1 MCFIISH
8 HLITRH
14 ELVSIHVS
22 SCIDGDLLNR
32 TVVMDGSCLFI
43 FAQMFACASIW
54 FVHLLD
60 VSRPAVCL
68 VLTPVSL
75 AVCLTDR
82 PSALL
87 DISSSFLSGCSSWS
101 VHLLR
106 VVSSR
111 LSDIWP
117 RCSSDLAVPL
127 IPRFFTTFPSLV
139 FSSDLQKEKKSQNV
153 KVKHHQGMFSNF
165 QQYQII
171 YQCRTH
177 HFFQK

>member
-1 MCFIISH
+1 MS
-8 HLITRH
+8 
-14 ELVSIHVS
+14 SSQHVS
-22 SCIDGDLLNR
+22 SLVDVSSWIDGDFLIW

-43 FAQMFACASIW
+43 FAQTFACASIW

-68 VLTPVSL
+68 VLTPACL

-117 RCSSDLAVPL
+117 QCSSDLAVPL
-127 IPRFFTTFPSLV
+127 VPLFFTTFPSLV
-139 FSSDLQKEKKSQNV
+139 FSSDLQKKAKISKLNTNWECSPTSDRN
-153 KVKHHQGMFSNF
+153 
-165 QQYQII
+165 QYQII

-177 HFFQK
+177 HFF